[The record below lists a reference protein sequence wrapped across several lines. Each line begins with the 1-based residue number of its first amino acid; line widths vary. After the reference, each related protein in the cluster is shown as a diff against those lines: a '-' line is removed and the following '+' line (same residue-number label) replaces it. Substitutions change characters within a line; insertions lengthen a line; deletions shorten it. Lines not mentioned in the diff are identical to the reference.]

1 MMEVILWFLLLV
13 IPMIIHFIYYVCF
26 IVLVWRYKYVNKAK
40 EERTMDLPVN

>member
-1 MMEVILWFLLLV
+1 MVSITCDTDDNTLYILCVF
-13 IPMIIHFIYYVCF
+13 YR